1 MSRPRGGA
9 CRHVQSDAVFKESIA
24 QLVPGNFVRRW
35 FARKLRRYAD
45 VIESAD
51 VRQARA
57 KRVPTSLYRLAQR
70 LNKVAPIRTVIDV
83 GAHNGEFAEVSA
95 VCFPGAAI
103 HCFEPLPMCQPALET
118 LAKRDPRVSV
128 HPFALG
134 EVEGKMSMHQCDF
147 ESSSSLLQMQ
157 DGLRSLLPAG
167 TRSTVIQAEVRR
179 LDSFQ
184 DLVEWPA
191 FLKLDVQGY
200 ELHVLRGAHRVLAS
214 TAAIQAEI
222 IFEPFYEGQADFRSL
237 INMLADAGFRFVEF
251 LHVHRN
257 AEGRLLYADGAFIAE
272 RVLSSEYGKAGRRL
286 AS

>member
-9 CRHVQSDAVFKESIA
+9 CRPVQSDAVFKESIA
-24 QLVPGNFVRRW
+24 QRVPGNFVRRW

-83 GAHNGEFAEVSA
+83 GAHNGEFAKLSA

-103 HCFEPLPMCQPALET
+103 HCFEPLPICQPALAA
-118 LAKRDPRVSV
+118 LARQDPRVTI

-134 EVEGKMSMHQCDF
+134 EVEGDIAMHQCDF

-167 TRSTVIQAEVRR
+167 TRSTLVQAEVRR

-184 DLVEWPA
+184 SIVEGPA

-200 ELHVLRGAHRVLAS
+200 ELHVLRGARRALES
-214 TAAIQAEI
+214 IAAIQAEI

-272 RVLSSEYGKAGRRL
+272 RILSSEYGEAGRRL